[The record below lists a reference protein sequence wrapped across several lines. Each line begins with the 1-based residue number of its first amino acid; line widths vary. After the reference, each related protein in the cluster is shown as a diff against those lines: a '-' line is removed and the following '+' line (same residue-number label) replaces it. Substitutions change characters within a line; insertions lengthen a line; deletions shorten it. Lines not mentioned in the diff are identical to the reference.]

1 MSLKTFDG
9 SISKRVWTKQERKR
23 LKLDAKELRSHLKRP
38 LRARDFEHVRLPN
51 RTSHAIKN
59 QALRMGLYKPTRVIQ
74 PWSEREKHILIVLAR
89 KRELGARG
97 IKKRGFFSDT
107 RTNGTNGQS
116 KNDAPSWR
124 NRSVDSIAQKKR
136 REGFVDPQRSLRAKI
151 ANRLS
156 PTQKRKLRSEL
167 VKKRNLKSTNLLAKD
182 YGVAPSTI
190 RRYRQQWGI
199 PWSWHQAMALPE
211 TRAKRER
218 MADAA
223 RERSFAIWKKRKA
236 NLFKKFEHLK
246 HKNEEKGT
254 KKKPLRNCAKC
265 GQDWPASKTFFAPSP
280 KRRDGKIIRTYLR
293 RSCRVCYRHQ

>member
-1 MSLKTFDG
+1 MSLKTFDE
-9 SISKRVWTKQERKR
+9 SVSKRVWTKQERKR
-23 LKLDAKELRSHLKRP
+23 LKQDAKELRSHLKRP
-38 LRARDFEHVRLPN
+38 LRARDFEHVHLPN
-51 RTSHAIKN
+51 RTTHAVKN

-97 IKKRGFFSDT
+97 IKRRGFFSGPS
-107 RTNGTNGQS
+107 TNGKNGHG
-116 KNDAPSWR
+116 KNNASSWR

-151 ANRLS
+151 ANHLS
-156 PTQKRKLRSEL
+156 PTEKRKLRREL
-167 VKKRNLKSTNLLAKD
+167 VKKHNLKSTNFLAKE
-182 YGVAPSTI
+182 YSVAPSTI

-218 MADAA
+218 MAEAA

-236 NLFKKFEHLK
+236 NLFKKFERLK

-254 KKKPLRNCAKC
+254 KMKPLRNCTKC